1 MSRLLHKSGLV
12 QPRLHIMLVVA
23 VTFLGLLVSAG
34 LRATPGV
41 LLQPLQLQ
49 FGWDRATISFG
60 AAIGIFL
67 YGLVGPFAAAL
78 MQTAG
83 IKRTML
89 GGLALMAAATFA
101 SQWMQAP
108 WQYILTWGVFS
119 GIGSGAVA
127 SVLGAAVVNR
137 WFATRQGLVMGF
149 LSASTATGALVF
161 LPFLAWL
168 SAQYT
173 WRPVVLTV
181 SLACLVMI
189 PLVLLVMPERPSDI
203 GTRRFGETDASQPA
217 PPMKQARTA
226 GLAIQVLL
234 RVARRPVFWLL
245 FGTFFICGLTTN
257 GLVGTHMIAFCGDH
271 GIAPV
276 AAAGLLSMMGF
287 FDLFGTTASGWLTDR
302 YDSRLLLIVYYG
314 LRGLSLMALPFLDF
328 NTANLTVFAVFYGLD
343 WIATVP
349 PTVKLCNQAFGEQ
362 DAPIVFGWIQAGHQ
376 LGAAT
381 AAFGAGLIRQQS
393 GSYMPAFVAAGAMG
407 VVAAFAL
414 LLSFRDSRRLAAS
427 GAVMS

>member
-1 MSRLLHKSGLV
+1 MSRLLHRTRLV
-12 QPRLHIMLVVA
+12 PPRMHIMLVVA
-23 VTFLGLLVSAG
+23 VTFLALLVSAG

-60 AAIGIFL
+60 AAVGIFL

-78 MQTAG
+78 MVTIG
-83 IKRTML
+83 IRRTML
-89 GGLALMAAATFA
+89 GGLALMAASTFV
-101 SQWMQAP
+101 SLWMQAP
-108 WQYILTWGVFS
+108 WQYVLTWGVFS

-137 WFATRQGLVMGF
+137 WFATRQGFIMGL
-149 LSASTATGALVF
+149 LSASTATGSLIF

-168 SAQYT
+168 SAQFT

-181 SLACLVMI
+181 SLACLILI
-189 PLVLLVMPERPSDI
+189 PIVALVVPEHPGDI
-203 GTRRFGETDASQPA
+203 GTRRFGEAEGSAPP

-226 GLAIQVLL
+226 GLAIQVLF
-234 RVARRPVFWLL
+234 RAARRPVFWLL

-271 GIAPV
+271 GVAPV

-302 YDSRLLLIVYYG
+302 YDPRLLLIVYYG
-314 LRGLSLMALPFLDF
+314 LRGLSLMALPFISFD
-328 NTANLTVFAVFYGLD
+328 TTNLTVFAVFYGLD

-349 PTVKLCNQAFGEQ
+349 PTVKLANRAFGER
-362 DAPIVFGWIQAGHQ
+362 DAPIVFGWIQTGHQ
-376 LGAAT
+376 LGAAA

-393 GSYMPAFVAAGAMG
+393 GTYMPAFVAAGAMG
-407 VVAAFAL
+407 VVAAGVL
-414 LLSFRDSRRLAAS
+414 LMSLRAPQSV
-427 GAVMS
+427 AVQSS